1 MTGLYICFVPQVSSP
16 VLLEETF
23 IFLILECVQ
32 FVNVL
37 VLESVLVSLALCLN
51 EGFLDQWLGI
61 FGFLGNDSM
70 LAEDVIPK

>member
-1 MTGLYICFVPQVSSP
+1 MRSP

-37 VLESVLVSLALCLN
+37 VFKSVLVSLALCLD

-61 FGFLGNDSM
+61 FWFLWNDSM
-70 LAEDVIPK
+70 LTEDVIPK